1 LPVAVTSI
9 AEPSHDLPTDGELRR
24 EAKRVSPD
32 VRRCVDNLT
41 HGAELE
47 IYFEGRTGRVAE
59 VKLRTQRL
67 TPGRV
72 ECITQAV
79 RQMQVE
85 PFRNQQYKYWHKF
98 SY

>member
-1 LPVAVTSI
+1 
-9 AEPSHDLPTDGELRR
+9 
-24 EAKRVSPD
+24 
-32 VRRCVDNLT
+32 VDNLER
-41 HGAELE
+41 GAEIE
-47 IYFEGRTGRVAE
+47 IYFAGRTGLVHD

-79 RQMQVE
+79 RQMHVE
-85 PFRNQQYKYWHKF
+85 PFRDQQYKYWHKF